1 MRALTVIPGQAG
13 SARLEEVPEPPV
25 ADGPVLV
32 ETLTVGVCGTDL
44 DIVQAA
50 YELCGR
56 RAGNGSSS
64 ATSRSA
70 G

>member
-13 SARLEEVPEPPV
+13 SARLEEVPEPSA

-44 DIVQAA
+44 DIVQGG
-50 YELCGR
+50 YGWRR
-56 RAGNGSSS
+56 RAGNDSSS
-64 ATSRSA
+64 GTSRSA